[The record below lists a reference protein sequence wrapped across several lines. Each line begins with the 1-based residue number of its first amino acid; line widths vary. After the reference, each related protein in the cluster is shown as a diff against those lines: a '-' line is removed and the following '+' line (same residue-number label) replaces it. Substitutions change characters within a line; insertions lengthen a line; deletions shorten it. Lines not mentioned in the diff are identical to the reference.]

1 MSFVPLRVTLDQM
14 IISFRHKGL
23 EALYRTGAVSGVRAD
38 HAGKL
43 RHILAMLDV
52 AQVPKDM
59 SLPGY
64 HLHPL
69 KGRLKDHWAVSV
81 NGNWRVIWRF
91 KGADVEIVDYLDY
104 Y

>member
-1 MSFVPLRVTLDQM
+1 MPLRDTHDQM

-23 EALYRTGAVSGVRAD
+23 EALYRTGAISGVRAD
-38 HAGKL
+38 HVGKL
-43 RHILAMLDV
+43 RRILAMLDV

-69 KGRLKDHWAVSV
+69 KGRLKDHWAVTV

-104 Y
+104 H